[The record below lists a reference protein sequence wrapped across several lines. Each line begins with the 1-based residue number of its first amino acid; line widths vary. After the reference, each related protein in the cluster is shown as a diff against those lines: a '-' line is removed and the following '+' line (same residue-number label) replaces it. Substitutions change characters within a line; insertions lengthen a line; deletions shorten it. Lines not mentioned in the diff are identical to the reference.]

1 MQTKIKKLITATAAL
16 FLLLSLFAPALTFA
30 MGLGTEPTSN
40 GATLFFQDD
49 SHDEE
54 EDTHSEEGDHGAED
68 SHSEETSSVSEGS
81 AESAGAA
88 ITLTLIAGVLII
100 IFVVAVIGAVGL
112 GIIGVGYAFING
124 GGEE

>member
-1 MQTKIKKLITATAAL
+1 MQTKIKKLITATIAL

-30 MGLGTEPTSN
+30 MGSGTEATSN

-54 EDTHSEEGDHGAED
+54 DSHEEDDTHSEEGDH
-68 SHSEETSSVSEGS
+68 SEESSAVSEGN

-100 IFVVAVIGAVGL
+100 IFVVAIIGAVGL
-112 GIIGVGYAFING
+112 GIIGIGYAFING